1 MQDQDKRIEGL
12 TQRFQNISA
21 TLEDLNREVKQ
32 SLGKKE
38 VGPSDDSGKTTTSG
52 CCTVSD
58 HQPLPGQ
65 EALKIGSSSTT
76 DHEEERTPTTPTDE
90 NEERQLSPHEALCD
104 AAYNGDLDVIR
115 KVLSERENRYLVNEF
130 LNFDE
135 VLGEMTPFM
144 YAAVKGQ
151 IEALNLFF
159 ELARPI
165 VNLPDFEGDTPLI
178 LATNSKQY
186 DVMKLLIDKG
196 SNINHMDENGMSAL
210 HVAASNGDILAVKI
224 LLEKGADKNQATRGS
239 TDTADMI
246 AEMYGHSTVAQFIR
260 DFKK

>member
-1 MQDQDKRIEGL
+1 MYRNTTIKQCNTTFNETLSESNNMPSNIPSNEPSPIVLVLLLQTRFESFQQKMQDQDKRIEGL

-135 VLGEMTPFM
+135 VLGEVRMNF
-144 YAAVKGQ
+144 
-151 IEALNLFF
+151 
-159 ELARPI
+159 
-165 VNLPDFEGDTPLI
+165 
-178 LATNSKQY
+178 
-186 DVMKLLIDKG
+186 
-196 SNINHMDENGMSAL
+196 
-210 HVAASNGDILAVKI
+210 
-224 LLEKGADKNQATRGS
+224 QA
-239 TDTADMI
+239 
-246 AEMYGHSTVAQFIR
+246 
-260 DFKK
+260 

>member
-1 MQDQDKRIEGL
+1 MQDDKRIQDL
-12 TQRFQNISA
+12 TQRFQNINTS
-21 TLEDLNREVKQ
+21 LEDLNREVK

-38 VGPSDDSGKTTTSG
+38 VSGESSSSTPSKQVD
-52 CCTVSD
+52 D
-58 HQPLPGQ
+58 HQPSEQ
-65 EALKIGSSSTT
+65 
-76 DHEEERTPTTPTDE
+76 DEEVLTPTTPIDE

-151 IEALNLFF
+151 IEALTLFF

-186 DVMKLLIDKG
+186 EVMKLLIEKG

-260 DFKK
+260 DFTK